1 MEYVCKVEKCYGCH
15 ACYNVCPKH
24 AISMQEDS
32 FGTLVPVI
40 QQEKCVDCGLCQR
53 VCPALNE
60 SRFATP
66 QQVYA
71 AIAKDEADYKA
82 STSGGIATTFAKKV
96 IDDGGVVYGATVMDD
111 LTVRH
116 TRASTM
122 EELERQRGSK
132 YVQSAVGDSYGK
144 VKQDLENEKTVLFVG
159 TPCQVDGLH
168 LFLGRDYEKLI
179 TVNLICHGVPANRLL
194 KDNVHQAVKELKALS
209 ISFRNNTGFALTVS
223 QGSRTIYKQEFYKD
237 PYYLGFMRKL
247 FYRSTCYTCKYA
259 QKQRVGD
266 ITIGDFWG
274 FDKTKSFVVETPY
287 GLSVVLVNTQAGER
301 FFEECSDR
309 LLYQKRD
316 LDEAVSGNPQLRHPS
331 QKHRNYGKF
340 RKLYGKYG
348 FRKAARKSLWV
359 DMIGYQ
365 LLEVKQRILPHR

>member
-1 MEYVCKVEKCYGCH
+1 MEYVCKIAECYGCH

-32 FGTLVPVI
+32 FGTLIPVI
-40 QQEKCVDCGLCQR
+40 QQEKCVDCGLCRR

-60 SRFATP
+60 SQFATP

-71 AIAKDEADYKA
+71 AIAKDQVDYKA

-96 IDDGGVVYGATVMDD
+96 IQDGGVVYGATVMDD

-122 EELERQRGSK
+122 EEIERQRGSK
-132 YVQSAVGDSYGK
+132 YVQSAVGDSYRA
-144 VKQDLENEKTVLFVG
+144 VKQDLEHEKTVLFVG
-159 TPCQVDGLH
+159 TPCQIDGLL
-168 LFLGRDYEKLI
+168 LFLGRDYDKLI
-179 TVNLICHGVPANRLL
+179 TVNLICHGVPSNRLL
-194 KDNVHQAVKELKALS
+194 KDNVYKVVNRKQRLALS
-209 ISFRNNTGFALTVS
+209 FRGGTGFALTVS
-223 QGSRTIYKQEFYKD
+223 QGETTIYQREFYKD

-274 FDKTKSFVVETPY
+274 FDKIKPFVTDTPY
-287 GLSVVLVNTQAGER
+287 GLSVVMVNTHAGKR
-301 FFEECSDR
+301 FFEKCSDS
-309 LLYQKRD
+309 LLYQERD
-316 LDEAVSGNPQLRHPS
+316 LDEAVVGNPQLRQPS
-331 QKHRNYGKF
+331 KKHRNYAKF
-340 RKLYGKYG
+340 RKLYKKCG
-348 FRKAARKSLWV
+348 FKKAAMRALWI
-359 DMIGYQ
+359 DMIGYR
-365 LLEVKQRILPHR
+365 LLFLKQNIFR

>member
-1 MEYVCKVEKCYGCH
+1 MEYVCKIEECYGCH

-32 FGTLVPVI
+32 FGTLIPVI
-40 QQEKCVDCGLCQR
+40 QQGKCVDCGLCRR

-60 SRFATP
+60 SQFATP
-66 QQVYA
+66 RQVYA

-122 EELERQRGSK
+122 EELECQRGSK
-132 YVQSAVGDSYGK
+132 YVQSAVSDSYQK
-144 VKQDLENEKTVLFVG
+144 VKLDLEKDKPVLFVG
-159 TPCQVDGLH
+159 TPCQIDGLL

-179 TVNLICHGVPANRLL
+179 TVNLICHGTPAQRLL
-194 KDNVHQAVKELKALS
+194 KDHVSDIVGREDERE
-209 ISFRNNTGFALTVS
+209 ISFRDGEGYVLTIKNK
-223 QGSRTIYKQEFYKD
+223 GSLLYKKVFYKD
-237 PYYLGFMRKL
+237 LYYSGFMRKV
-247 FYRSTCYTCKYA
+247 FFRSTCYTCKYA

-274 FDKTKSFVVETPY
+274 FDKTKPFITDTPH
-287 GLSVVLVNTQAGER
+287 GLSVVLVNTQAGES
-301 FFEECSDR
+301 FFEECTDR
-309 LLYQKRD
+309 LLLQKRD
-316 LDEAVSGNPQLRHPS
+316 LDEAVAGNPQLRHPS
-331 QKHRNYGKF
+331 QKHRNYSKF
-340 RKLYGKYG
+340 RTIYKKLG
-348 FRKAARKSLWV
+348 FRKAAMKTLRI
-359 DMIGYQ
+359 DMIGYR
-365 LLEVKQRILPHR
+365 LLFLRQRFFG